1 VLTHEGRDCE
11 AERRFLSNE
20 IVERARSACY
30 RAGVLLRPGFRELAL
45 CVIALVSGPASLAL
59 WNQGMGNGGFATPVG
74 GDKWFATRPGFFNAD
89 GFRAPELSPT
99 GSIFNWTEDGA
110 TLRFDRL
117 KRSAPATVA
126 LRIQGG
132 QEDSAAVAEV
142 VLSVD
147 GVESERLPIPR
158 APRRISIDL
167 PPRAGRGA
175 SVSIRVE
182 GAAGVMVEN
191 VRLRAT
197 SGSLP
202 VPREAHGALAFA
214 ALATYLAA
222 RVGGA
227 GPFFALL
234 AALFEAAVVG
244 WLSISGGA
252 FLGRYSENIAWIA
265 LVLLVLSI
273 LTPVIRDLRWRRAW
287 IVVLWLTALKL
298 TALSHPQIKDGD
310 ATFHADNLG
319 RVLNGEWY
327 ITSATPPPAI
337 AFPYPQGLSAAAL
350 PFSGAPRDQWVT
362 LLRTVVLIAEVGA
375 GFAFS
380 VMVASLSTPAVG
392 AVTFALLALAPEGL
406 VVLFIGNLA
415 NQFAD
420 ALMILGCA
428 FLMAKR
434 PILGGL
440 SLLGAFLSHLGA
452 VLVGAPLA
460 FLLALALAQGEAWSA
475 RWRRATPVL
484 LALVAAFVLYYRRFA
499 DVVLAAFERMTALE
513 GAAAAG
519 PMTAPVTDKL
529 ARMSGGQ
536 DWWITA
542 VLFVAATIGML
553 TWPRDRKPLSRVV
566 LTWGGVMGAFTV
578 IGLVSPLVLRSG
590 LSARP
595 VIAALCASGLCAL
608 WARGGSTRV
617 VAGVLVALM
626 AIGDGALALD
636 FFP

>member
-1 VLTHEGRDCE
+1 MLTHEGRDCE

-30 RAGVLLRPGFRELAL
+30 RAGVLLRRGFRELSL
-45 CVIALVSGPASLAL
+45 CVIALLSGPAALAL

-99 GSIFNWTEDGA
+99 GSVFNWAEDGA

-132 QEDSAAVAEV
+132 QETSTATAEV

-147 GVESERLPIPR
+147 GVETERLPIPR
-158 APRRISIDL
+158 APRRVSIDL

-197 SGSLP
+197 SGSLS

-227 GPFFALL
+227 GPFFALV

-265 LVLLVLSI
+265 LVLLVLSS
-273 LTPVIRDLRWRRAW
+273 LTTVIRDPRWRRAW

-350 PFSGAPRDQWVT
+350 PFSGSPRDQWVT

-380 VMVASLSTPAVG
+380 VMVASLATPAVG

-406 VVLFIGNLA
+406 VTLFIGNLA

-420 ALMILGCA
+420 ALLILGCA
-428 FLMAKR
+428 LLVAKR
-434 PILGGL
+434 PALGFL

-460 FLLALALAQGEAWSA
+460 VLLALTLDRGETWSV

-484 LALVAAFVLYYRRFA
+484 LALLAAFLLYYRRFA
-499 DVVLAAFERMTALE
+499 DLVLAAVERMTSLE
-513 GAAAAG
+513 GPAATG
-519 PMTAPVTDKL
+519 PMTAPLAEKL
-529 ARMSGGQ
+529 HRVVGGQ
-536 DWWITA
+536 DAWIT
-542 VLFVAATIGML
+542 VILFLTAAIGVL
-553 TWPRDRKPLSRVV
+553 TWPRDRGTLSRVL

-578 IGLVSPLVLRSG
+578 IGLISPLVLRSG

-595 VIAALCASGLCAL
+595 VMAALCASGLCAL
-608 WARGGSTRV
+608 WDRGPSARFF
-617 VAGVLVALM
+617 AGVLVALM
-626 AIGDGALALD
+626 AIGHGALALD